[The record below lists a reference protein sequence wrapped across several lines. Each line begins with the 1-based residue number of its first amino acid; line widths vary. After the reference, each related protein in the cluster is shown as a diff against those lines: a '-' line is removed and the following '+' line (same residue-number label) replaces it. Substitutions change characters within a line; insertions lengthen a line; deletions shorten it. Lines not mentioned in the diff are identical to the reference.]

1 MYEKR
6 LERKSNPKKA
16 PGELIFHILSII
28 SEHLKQN
35 NSSNKTGATS
45 GAETDYPSGACEFI
59 PGF

>member
-6 LERKSNPKKA
+6 LERKSNPKKT

-35 NSSNKTGATS
+35 NSSNTTGATS
-45 GAETDYPSGACEFI
+45 GAETDYPSGTCEII